1 MPLNLAWTDIIVRL
15 ACALIA
21 AGIIGYNRGEHGK
34 AAGLRTTLLVC
45 LAAAVA
51 MLQVNALLPLAGRGS
66 DSFVMNDLMRLP
78 LGILTGVG
86 FIGAGAILRRREV
99 VTGVTTAATLWY
111 VTVIGLCF
119 GGGQI
124 ELGWLATALGC
135 IVLWSLHWV
144 QRFMVMQVRARL
156 ALTLDDSG
164 PADADIRRSLR
175 DAELTIK
182 ETSLIADGGR
192 RTYVY
197 EVIEMRSPA
206 DAKVP
211 DVVDALGRHPGI
223 RSVSWR
229 PVG

>member
-1 MPLNLAWTDIIVRL
+1 VRL

-119 GGGQI
+119 GADRSSSGGSRPRSAASFS
-124 ELGWLATALGC
+124 GHCTGSSASWSCRSAPASRRPSMTA
-135 IVLWSLHWV
+135 V
-144 QRFMVMQVRARL
+144 QRTPTFA
-156 ALTLDDSG
+156 AACGTLSSPSRK
-164 PADADIRRSLR
+164 PA
-175 DAELTIK
+175 
-182 ETSLIADGGR
+182 
-192 RTYVY
+192 
-197 EVIEMRSPA
+197 
-206 DAKVP
+206 
-211 DVVDALGRHPGI
+211 
-223 RSVSWR
+223 
-229 PVG
+229 

>member
-1 MPLNLAWTDIIVRL
+1 
-15 ACALIA
+15 
-21 AGIIGYNRGEHGK
+21 
-34 AAGLRTTLLVC
+34 
-45 LAAAVA
+45 
-51 MLQVNALLPLAGRGS
+51 
-66 DSFVMNDLMRLP
+66 
-78 LGILTGVG
+78 
-86 FIGAGAILRRREV
+86 
-99 VTGVTTAATLWY
+99 
-111 VTVIGLCF
+111 
-119 GGGQI
+119 
-124 ELGWLATALGC
+124 
-135 IVLWSLHWV
+135 
-144 QRFMVMQVRARL
+144 MQVRARL

-182 ETSLIADGGR
+182 ETSLIPDGGR

>member
-1 MPLNLAWTDIIVRL
+1 M
-15 ACALIA
+15 
-21 AGIIGYNRGEHGK
+21 
-34 AAGLRTTLLVC
+34 
-45 LAAAVA
+45 
-51 MLQVNALLPLAGRGS
+51 
-66 DSFVMNDLMRLP
+66 
-78 LGILTGVG
+78 TGVG

-144 QRFMVMQVRARL
+144 ERFMVMQVRARL
-156 ALTLDDSG
+156 ALTLDEGG

-175 DAELTIK
+175 DAALTIK

-229 PVG
+229 SVG